1 MLNIYRI
8 FSSAH
13 TNSVRIRRNSTS
25 SERRNSINMINNNNN
40 NHNNN
45 HLGEGLHRS
54 PSLWSRLSSV
64 SNMLPVHR
72 EEGRAA
78 GVTLMIV
85 MLVTVTWTPHV
96 TMIMI
101 RVLGHQTPAW
111 LHSLCSAVMC
121 LYSSISPVFFCLRQ
135 VVTMS
140 EILGYIPPC
149 LQRILP
155 QLNCRWKWV
164 VNVITIYQTNCVTVL
179 YLLWSQVWKSS
190 E

>member
-1 MLNIYRI
+1 MYIYRI

-25 SERRNSINMINNNNN
+25 SERRNSISMINNNNN
-40 NHNNN
+40 NNN

-101 RVLGHQTPAW
+101 RVLGHRNRAW
-111 LHSLCSAVMC
+111 LHTLCSAVMC

-135 VVTMS
+135 VVTKS
-140 EILGYIPPC
+140 EILGSMMTCPFHPVFSVFYHN
-149 LQRILP
+149 L
-155 QLNCRWKWV
+155 
-164 VNVITIYQTNCVTVL
+164 TVGGSGL
-179 YLLWSQVWKSS
+179 
-190 E
+190 